1 MRYKTTILIIT
12 FLLSQPACAGLL
24 ENTKNYAENAIGW
37 KKSSQPEI
45 SFHEAFPKPIYKK
58 SYFGY
63 TIMGTTIVCAGA
75 ISYFT
80 AGAGAPAAV
89 SGTGSIATWV
99 GGGGAGSYMAGL
111 STIGGWFGGNAMLG
125 SAILNGISIG
135 VIGGSATKF
144 TALPALGKVSVLTAV
159 TASALD
165 GVALFENPETKN
177 LTYRVRLMLPVD
189 MGSKSVRDFAKDFNA
204 LENDMQTADSKR
216 DSKAYELLSKK
227 KVEMANIGHKW
238 AKEALL
244 SKDTTNSDL
253 IVLGVFSK
261 NVGDFDLF
269 EKLISRVTTNKIQD
283 TGYVDYLRAIV
294 SVEKGDLDAA
304 EKLLRKSFQL
314 NPYAVEAP
322 LLLINMQG
330 RNFERNEKDIL
341 DIVKKAK
348 KHYDADKYETGYSL
362 VSMYYRVGTLYLLDA
377 KYAQAKFYYE
387 LALDK
392 TSMLQKYF
400 GNKQM
405 TNMIKLGIA
414 NAMYGLN
421 KKKKADEMFLKIIN
435 ESENAGEVEFFKNQ
449 YLNAESL
456 N

>member
-1 MRYKTTILIIT
+1 MRYKTIILIFIT
-12 FLLSQPACAGLL
+12 FVLSQPASAGLL
-24 ENTKNYAENAIGW
+24 ENSKDYAEEVISW
-37 KKSSQPEI
+37 KKPSQPEI
-45 SFHEAFPKPIYKK
+45 SFHKAFPKPIYKK

-80 AGAGAPAAV
+80 AGIGAPAAAA
-89 SGTGSIATWV
+89 GTGSIATWV
-99 GGGGAGSYMAGL
+99 GGGGAGAYMAGL

-135 VIGGSATKF
+135 VVGGSAAKF
-144 TALPALGKVSVLTAV
+144 AALPALGKVGVLTSV
-159 TASALD
+159 TATALD
-165 GVALFENPETKN
+165 GVASFENPETQN

-189 MGSKSVRDFAKDFNA
+189 MGSKSIRDFAKDFNA
-204 LENDMQTADSKR
+204 LENDMQAADSKR

-227 KVEMANIGHKW
+227 KIEMANIGHKW
-238 AKEALL
+238 AKQALV
-244 SKDTTNSDL
+244 SKHSTNSDL

-269 EKLISRVTTNKIQD
+269 EKLISRVTTSKVQD

-294 SVEKGDLDAA
+294 SVEKGDLKTA
-304 EKLLRKSFQL
+304 ENLLRKSFKL
-314 NPYAVEAP
+314 NPYAIEAP
-322 LLLINMQG
+322 LLLVNMQG
-330 RNFERNEKDIL
+330 RNFKRNEKDIVAV
-341 DIVKKAK
+341 VKRAQ
-348 KHYDADKYETGYSL
+348 KHYDADKYESGYSL
-362 VSMYYRVGTLYLLDA
+362 VSMYYRVGTLYLLNK
-377 KYAQAKFYYE
+377 KYAHAKFYYE

-414 NAMYGLN
+414 NAMYGQNN
-421 KKKKADEMFLKIIN
+421 KKNADEMFLKIIN
-435 ESENAGEVEFFKNQ
+435 ESENAGEIDFFKNQ
-449 YLNAESL
+449 YAGSL